1 MNVVICLEKYSD
13 WLEANSIFAY
23 DDRPKHVT
31 ILYIENQRNTAKAV
45 EAMFF
50 NYKEHNTFTYI
61 SCPTRD
67 HLFVRIGEQLQGLS
81 AGDILA
87 APFIRYRNIW
97 AVVPEAKSRG
107 VITVHL
113 SESFPDS
120 FGRLGYR
127 LGFRLVGGFNW
138 KGFLKQVC
146 VMPYMYWYALRHQP
160 DICYYNM
167 YPKVSNPFVRTTI
180 QAAIPE
186 LNPEKKQFI
195 LQHAPG
201 DKRPLL
207 ISGFGY
213 NLQKMVAHLGV
224 TRYIATSKDKEII
237 IDGRVIPLDDFICA
251 EEVLLSGCVNEI
263 IGYDSTAMCWA
274 YLLNNV
280 KITCYEAKKL
290 SEQYGFLNGYL
301 TRRTMKKCGLT
312 LLPQCQE
319 MVD

>member
-1 MNVVICLEKYSD
+1 
-13 WLEANSIFAY
+13 
-23 DDRPKHVT
+23 
-31 ILYIENQRNTAKAV
+31 
-45 EAMFF
+45 
-50 NYKEHNTFTYI
+50 
-61 SCPTRD
+61 
-67 HLFVRIGEQLQGLS
+67 
-81 AGDILA
+81 
-87 APFIRYRNIW
+87 
-97 AVVPEAKSRG
+97 
-107 VITVHL
+107 
-113 SESFPDS
+113 
-120 FGRLGYR
+120 
-127 LGFRLVGGFNW
+127 
-138 KGFLKQVC
+138 
-146 VMPYMYWYALRHQP
+146 
-160 DICYYNM
+160 M
-167 YPKVSNPFVRTTI
+167 YPKVRNPFVRTTI

-213 NLQKMVAHLGV
+213 NLQKMVTHLGV